1 MSAPVFVDTN
11 VLVYARD
18 ASETAKQPR
27 AAEWMQRLW
36 QERRGR
42 LSTQVLQEYY
52 VVVTSK
58 LDPGL
63 TAAAARADVRVLQAW
78 QPVVIEPVVLDT
90 AWSIEDRYQLSLWD
104 ALIVAAAQ
112 QSRSRYLL
120 TEDLQDGQE
129 FDDVRIVNPFAHDP
143 SIV

>member
-1 MSAPVFVDTN
+1 MSAVFVDTN

-18 ASETAKQPR
+18 ASEAEKQPR
-27 AAEWMQRLW
+27 AVKWMQRLW

-63 TAAAARADVRVLQAW
+63 SADQARQDVRLLQAW
-78 QPVVIEPVVLDT
+78 QPVVTDPELLEKV
-90 AWSIEDRYQLSLWD
+90 WSVQDRHRLSFWD
-104 ALIVAAAQ
+104 ALIVAAALHCGA
-112 QSRSRYLL
+112 RYLL
-120 TEDLQDGQE
+120 TEDLQDGQLFE
-129 FDDVRIVNPFAHDP
+129 ELRVVNPFQHDP
-143 SIV
+143 SII